1 MAIATRSD
9 ASSRVAAGWW
19 ISVAMLLAG
28 SAQAQG
34 LDQFQPKENAQQREA
49 VNLAIRQCLRL
60 IQEKT
65 VQARVSIKGP
75 CRKESGE
82 WSGVEKIDNGFKLR
96 FSVTP
101 AESSAGTLISAIQ
114 GDAVRVF
121 CTADAQGAVT
131 QFEDLKEGI
140 RESFSS
146 TGLCWP
152 AGD

>member
-1 MAIATRSD
+1 MAVAPRFKHTDHI
-9 ASSRVAAGWW
+9 AAGWW
-19 ISVAMLLAG
+19 ISLAILIAG
-28 SAQAQG
+28 GAQAQG
-34 LDQFQPKENAQQREA
+34 LDQFQPKESAREREA
-49 VNLAIRQCLRL
+49 VNLAIRQCVRL

-82 WSGVEKIDNGFKLR
+82 WSGVDRIDQGFKLR

-131 QFEDLKEGI
+131 QFEDIKEGL

>member
-1 MAIATRSD
+1 MAVAPRFKHTDRIA
-9 ASSRVAAGWW
+9 AAWW
-19 ISVAMLLAG
+19 ISLAMLFSG
-28 SAQAQG
+28 GAQAQG
-34 LDQFQPKENAQQREA
+34 LDQFQPKESAREREA
-49 VNLAIRQCLRL
+49 VNLAIRQCVRL

-82 WSGVEKIDNGFKLR
+82 WSGVERIDHGFKLR

-131 QFEDLKEGI
+131 QFEDIKEGI